1 MDKNMETRQKIVDML
16 SIIKVAIIAFIII
29 IGYINSSEY
38 WYQLRKIKN
47 EKFNIY
53 ILAFFL
59 CLISFCYF
67 SWILINYIEKQNPS
81 KIKIKWIIEDIFLT
95 IAISLPMYLDMEC
108 ENEYKYLFLLL
119 ITLSTIQYGSKYGII
134 ASLLSG
140 VIILTAYLLYVPLDN
155 GINRMFQ
162 KDLIMVCIFIFVS
175 YILGYYVDIVK
186 DIDKKK
192 EEKLNK
198 LSSKLEERNKQREE
212 MKVILF
218 NNEIC
223 YDMLFENS
231 LNALIIHRKGKVI
244 YANQSALKLLG
255 YDDSCNLDNID
266 FYEHYSKEAQE
277 EIKNKYL
284 NIVNKNLIKDVEEEN
299 IFDCNGIKIPVR
311 NTSSFFVY
319 KKEATI
325 LTFLIDIT
333 SEKTL
338 ENLESDIEENI
349 KVLNKT
355 KEFNLL
361 IRNFFTNMS
370 HELKTPINVIYSGV
384 QMITMDL
391 QLPNENK
398 ILRSKAYLKTM
409 KKNCLRIIRLI
420 NNFLDTTKLESGSI
434 KLSKRNSDIVYTI
447 ENIVQSVASYLKDK
461 NINIIFDTDVEEKIM
476 SYDEE
481 VIERILLNLL
491 SNSIK
496 FSNDR
501 KDIYVT
507 VMDKNDR
514 IIIKVRDD
522 GEGIP
527 ESKLDIIF
535 ERFGQANSS
544 LSRECEGTG
553 IGLYLVKLFVELHG
567 GTIEIL
573 SEEGFGCEAIIELPA
588 QLVEDKDYTIK
599 VIGETNEQKIEREF
613 SDIYT
618 I

>member
-1 MDKNMETRQKIVDML
+1 MDNNQGVNLYT
-16 SIIKVAIIAFIII
+16 S
-29 IGYINSSEY
+29 
-38 WYQLRKIKN
+38 
-47 EKFNIY
+47 
-53 ILAFFL
+53 AFFL
-59 CLISFCYF
+59 CLIAVFYF
-67 SWILINYIEKQNPS
+67 SWIALNRRKDKNRK
-81 KIKIKWIIEDIFLT
+81 KIKRRLILEDIVL
-95 IAISLPMYLDMEC
+95 ILAISLPMYICMESDKQ
-108 ENEYKYLFLLL
+108 YKYLFLLL
-119 ITLSTIQYGSKYGII
+119 IICITIEFGTKYGTITAVI
-134 ASLLSG
+134 SSL
-140 VIILTAYLLYVPLDN
+140 IILIADLLYAPLKD
-155 GINRMFQ
+155 GINMEFQ
-162 KDLIMVCIFIFVS
+162 KDLIMTGVFIFVS

-223 YDMLFENS
+223 YDILFENS
-231 LNALIIHRKGKVI
+231 LNAIIIHRKGKVI

-266 FYEHYSKEAQE
+266 FYGHYSKEAQE

-284 NIVNKNLIKDVEEEN
+284 NIVNKNLIKDVKEEN
-299 IFDCNGIKIPVR
+299 IFDYNGMEIPVR

-461 NINIIFDTDVEEKIM
+461 NINIIFDTDIEEKIM

-507 VMDKNDR
+507 VSDKNDR

-527 ESKLDIIF
+527 NSKLGIIF

-553 IGLYLVKLFVELHG
+553 IGLYLVKSFVELHG

-573 SEEGFGCEAIIELPA
+573 SEEGVGCEAIIELPA

>member
-1 MDKNMETRQKIVDML
+1 
-16 SIIKVAIIAFIII
+16 
-29 IGYINSSEY
+29 
-38 WYQLRKIKN
+38 
-47 EKFNIY
+47 
-53 ILAFFL
+53 
-59 CLISFCYF
+59 
-67 SWILINYIEKQNPS
+67 
-81 KIKIKWIIEDIFLT
+81 
-95 IAISLPMYLDMEC
+95 MYLDMEC

-140 VIILTAYLLYVPLDN
+140 VIILTADLLYVPLDN

-162 KDLIMVCIFIFVS
+162 KDLIMVCIFMFVT
-175 YILGYYVDIVK
+175 YILGYYVDIVN
-186 DIDKKK
+186 DNDKKK
-192 EEKLNK
+192 EEKLNN
-198 LSSKLEERNKQREE
+198 LTSKLEERNKQREE

-507 VMDKNDR
+507 VSDKNDR

-527 ESKLDIIF
+527 NSKLGIIF

-553 IGLYLVKLFVELHG
+553 IGLYLVKSFVELHG

-573 SEEGFGCEAIIELPA
+573 SEEGVGCEAIIELPA

>member
-1 MDKNMETRQKIVDML
+1 MDNNQGVNLYT
-16 SIIKVAIIAFIII
+16 S
-29 IGYINSSEY
+29 
-38 WYQLRKIKN
+38 
-47 EKFNIY
+47 
-53 ILAFFL
+53 AFFL
-59 CLISFCYF
+59 CLIAVFYF
-67 SWILINYIEKQNPS
+67 SWIALNRRKDKNRK
-81 KIKIKWIIEDIFLT
+81 KIKRRLILEDIVL
-95 IAISLPMYLDMEC
+95 ILAISLPMYICMESDKQ
-108 ENEYKYLFLLL
+108 YKYLFLLL
-119 ITLSTIQYGSKYGII
+119 IICITIEFGTKYGTITAVI
-134 ASLLSG
+134 SSL
-140 VIILTAYLLYVPLDN
+140 IILIADLLYAPLKD
-155 GINRMFQ
+155 GINMEFQ
-162 KDLIMVCIFIFVS
+162 KDLIMTGVFIFVS

-223 YDMLFENS
+223 YDILFENS
-231 LNALIIHRKGKVI
+231 LNAIIIHRKGKVI

-266 FYEHYSKEAQE
+266 FYGHYSKEAQE

-284 NIVNKNLIKDVEEEN
+284 NIVNKNLIKDVKEEN
-299 IFDCNGIKIPVR
+299 IFDCNGMEIPVR

-461 NINIIFDTDVEEKIM
+461 NINIIFDTDIEEKIM

-507 VMDKNDR
+507 VSDKNDR

-527 ESKLDIIF
+527 NSKLGIIF

-553 IGLYLVKLFVELHG
+553 IGLYLVKSFVELHG

-573 SEEGFGCEAIIELPA
+573 SEEGVGCEAIIELPA

>member
-1 MDKNMETRQKIVDML
+1 MQDNIYNNKMYNIL
-16 SIIKVAIIAFIII
+16 SILKISILVFIII
-29 IGYINSSEY
+29 IIYINLPEEWINLMDNNQGVNLYTS
-38 WYQLRKIKN
+38 
-47 EKFNIY
+47 
-53 ILAFFL
+53 AFFL
-59 CLISFCYF
+59 CLIAVFYF
-67 SWILINYIEKQNPS
+67 SWIALNRRKDKNRK
-81 KIKIKWIIEDIFLT
+81 KIKRRLILEDIVL
-95 IAISLPMYLDMEC
+95 ILAISLPMYICMESDKQ
-108 ENEYKYLFLLL
+108 YKYLFLLL
-119 ITLSTIQYGSKYGII
+119 IICITIEFGTKYGTITAVI
-134 ASLLSG
+134 SSL
-140 VIILTAYLLYVPLDN
+140 IILIADLLYAPLKD
-155 GINRMFQ
+155 GINMEFQ
-162 KDLIMVCIFIFVS
+162 KDLIMTGVFIFVS

-223 YDMLFENS
+223 YDILFENS
-231 LNALIIHRKGKVI
+231 LNAIIIHRKGKVI

-266 FYEHYSKEAQE
+266 FYGHYSKEAQE

-284 NIVNKNLIKDVEEEN
+284 NIVNKNLIKDVKEEN
-299 IFDCNGIKIPVR
+299 IFDCNGMEIPVR

-507 VMDKNDR
+507 VSDKNDR

-527 ESKLDIIF
+527 NSKLGIIF

-553 IGLYLVKLFVELHG
+553 IGLYLVKSFVELHG

-573 SEEGFGCEAIIELPA
+573 SEEGVGCEAIIELPA

>member
-1 MDKNMETRQKIVDML
+1 MQDNIYNNKMYNIL
-16 SIIKVAIIAFIII
+16 SILKISILVFIII
-29 IGYINSSEY
+29 IIYINLPEEWINLMDNNQGVNLYTS
-38 WYQLRKIKN
+38 
-47 EKFNIY
+47 
-53 ILAFFL
+53 AFFL
-59 CLISFCYF
+59 CLIAVFYF
-67 SWILINYIEKQNPS
+67 SWIALNRRKDKNRK
-81 KIKIKWIIEDIFLT
+81 KIKRRLILEDIVL
-95 IAISLPMYLDMEC
+95 ILAISLPMYICMESDKQ
-108 ENEYKYLFLLL
+108 YKYLFLLL
-119 ITLSTIQYGSKYGII
+119 IICITIEFGTKYGTITAVI
-134 ASLLSG
+134 SSL
-140 VIILTAYLLYVPLDN
+140 IILIADLLYAPLKD
-155 GINRMFQ
+155 GINMEFQ
-162 KDLIMVCIFIFVS
+162 KDLIMTGVFIFVS

-223 YDMLFENS
+223 YDILFENS
-231 LNALIIHRKGKVI
+231 LNAIIIHRKRKVI

-266 FYEHYSKEAQE
+266 FYGHYSKEAQE

-284 NIVNKNLIKDVEEEN
+284 NIVNKNLIKDVKEEN
-299 IFDCNGIKIPVR
+299 IFDCNGMEIPVR

-461 NINIIFDTDVEEKIM
+461 NINIIFDTDIEEKIM

-507 VMDKNDR
+507 VSDKNDR

-527 ESKLDIIF
+527 NSKLGIIF

-553 IGLYLVKLFVELHG
+553 IGLYLVKSFVELHG

-573 SEEGFGCEAIIELPA
+573 SEEGVGCEAIIELPA

>member
-1 MDKNMETRQKIVDML
+1 MQDNIYNNKMYNIL
-16 SIIKVAIIAFIII
+16 SILKISILVFIII
-29 IGYINSSEY
+29 IIYINLPEEWINLMDNNQGVNLYTS
-38 WYQLRKIKN
+38 
-47 EKFNIY
+47 
-53 ILAFFL
+53 AFFL
-59 CLISFCYF
+59 CLIAVFYF
-67 SWILINYIEKQNPS
+67 SWIALNRRKDKNRK
-81 KIKIKWIIEDIFLT
+81 KIKRRLILEDIVL
-95 IAISLPMYLDMEC
+95 ILAISLPMYICMESDKQ
-108 ENEYKYLFLLL
+108 YKYLFLLL
-119 ITLSTIQYGSKYGII
+119 IICITIEFGTKYGTITAVI
-134 ASLLSG
+134 SSL
-140 VIILTAYLLYVPLDN
+140 IILIADLLYAPLKD
-155 GINRMFQ
+155 GINMEFQ
-162 KDLIMVCIFIFVS
+162 KDLIMTGVFIFVS

-223 YDMLFENS
+223 YDILFENS
-231 LNALIIHRKGKVI
+231 LNAIIIHRKGKVI

-284 NIVNKNLIKDVEEEN
+284 NIVNKNLIKDVKEEN
-299 IFDCNGIKIPVR
+299 IFDCNGMEIPVR

-461 NINIIFDTDVEEKIM
+461 NINIIFDTDIEEKIM

-507 VMDKNDR
+507 VSDKNDR

-527 ESKLDIIF
+527 NSKLGIIF

-553 IGLYLVKLFVELHG
+553 IGLYLVKSFVELHG

-573 SEEGFGCEAIIELPA
+573 SEEGVGCEAIIELPA

>member
-1 MDKNMETRQKIVDML
+1 MQDNIYNNKMYNIL
-16 SIIKVAIIAFIII
+16 SILKISILVFIII
-29 IGYINSSEY
+29 IIYINLPEEWINLMDNNQGVNLYTS
-38 WYQLRKIKN
+38 
-47 EKFNIY
+47 
-53 ILAFFL
+53 AFFL
-59 CLISFCYF
+59 CLIAVFYF
-67 SWILINYIEKQNPS
+67 SWIALNRRKDKNRK
-81 KIKIKWIIEDIFLT
+81 KIKRRLILEDIVL
-95 IAISLPMYLDMEC
+95 ILAISLPMYICMESDKQ
-108 ENEYKYLFLLL
+108 YKYLFLLL
-119 ITLSTIQYGSKYGII
+119 IICITIEFGTKYGTITAVI
-134 ASLLSG
+134 SSL
-140 VIILTAYLLYVPLDN
+140 IILIADLLYAPLKD
-155 GINRMFQ
+155 GINMEFQ
-162 KDLIMVCIFIFVS
+162 KDLIMTGVFIFVS

-223 YDMLFENS
+223 YDILFENS
-231 LNALIIHRKGKVI
+231 LNAIIIHRKGKVI

-266 FYEHYSKEAQE
+266 FYGHYSKEAQE

-284 NIVNKNLIKDVEEEN
+284 NIVNKNLIKDVKEEN
-299 IFDCNGIKIPVR
+299 IFDCNGMEIPVR

-447 ENIVQSVASYLKDK
+447 ENIVQSIASYLKDK
-461 NINIIFDTDVEEKIM
+461 NINIIFDTDIEEKIM

-507 VMDKNDR
+507 VSDKNDR

-527 ESKLDIIF
+527 NSKLGIIF

-553 IGLYLVKLFVELHG
+553 IGLYLVKSFVELHG

>member
-1 MDKNMETRQKIVDML
+1 MQDNIYNNKMYNIL
-16 SIIKVAIIAFIII
+16 SILKISILVFIII
-29 IGYINSSEY
+29 IIYINLPEEWINLMDNNQGVNLY
-38 WYQLRKIKN
+38 TP
-47 EKFNIY
+47 
-53 ILAFFL
+53 AFFL
-59 CLISFCYF
+59 CLIAVFYF
-67 SWILINYIEKQNPS
+67 SWIALNRRKDKNRK
-81 KIKIKWIIEDIFLT
+81 KIKRRLILEDIVL
-95 IAISLPMYLDMEC
+95 ILAISLPMYICMESDKQ
-108 ENEYKYLFLLL
+108 YKYLFLLL
-119 ITLSTIQYGSKYGII
+119 IICITIEFGTKYGTITAVI
-134 ASLLSG
+134 SSL
-140 VIILTAYLLYVPLDN
+140 IILIADLLYAPLKD
-155 GINRMFQ
+155 GINMEFQ
-162 KDLIMVCIFIFVS
+162 KDLIMTGVFIFVS

-223 YDMLFENS
+223 YDILFENS
-231 LNALIIHRKGKVI
+231 LNAIIIHRKGKVI

-266 FYEHYSKEAQE
+266 FYGHYSKEAQE

-284 NIVNKNLIKDVEEEN
+284 NIVNKNLIKDVKEEN
-299 IFDCNGIKIPVR
+299 VFDCNGMEIPVR

-461 NINIIFDTDVEEKIM
+461 NINIIFDTDIEEKIM

-507 VMDKNDR
+507 VSDKNDR

-527 ESKLDIIF
+527 NSKLGIIF

-553 IGLYLVKLFVELHG
+553 IGLYLVKSFVELHG

>member
-1 MDKNMETRQKIVDML
+1 MQDNIYNNKMYNIL
-16 SIIKVAIIAFIII
+16 SILKISILVFIII
-29 IGYINSSEY
+29 IIYINLPEEWINLMDNNQGVNLYTS
-38 WYQLRKIKN
+38 
-47 EKFNIY
+47 
-53 ILAFFL
+53 AFFL
-59 CLISFCYF
+59 CLIAVFYF
-67 SWILINYIEKQNPS
+67 SWIALNRRKDKNRK
-81 KIKIKWIIEDIFLT
+81 KIKRRLILEDIVL
-95 IAISLPMYLDMEC
+95 ILAISLPMYICMESDKQ
-108 ENEYKYLFLLL
+108 YKYLFLLL
-119 ITLSTIQYGSKYGII
+119 IICITIEFGTKYGTITAVI
-134 ASLLSG
+134 YSL
-140 VIILTAYLLYVPLDN
+140 IILIADLLYAPLKD
-155 GINRMFQ
+155 GINMEFQ
-162 KDLIMVCIFIFVS
+162 KDLIMTGVFIFVS

-266 FYEHYSKEAQE
+266 FYGHYSKEAQE

-284 NIVNKNLIKDVEEEN
+284 NIVNKNLIKDVKEEN

-507 VMDKNDR
+507 VSDKNDR

-527 ESKLDIIF
+527 NSKLGIIF

-553 IGLYLVKLFVELHG
+553 IGLYLVKSFVELHG

-573 SEEGFGCEAIIELPA
+573 SEEGVGCEAIIELPA